1 MFGPKRERGF
11 SSGAPRFPARPPSGR
26 ASRDAVKAKAESGS
40 RVDEPGSTSSLAR
53 VPSSPSPSSPS
64 TLMVNLSSCKYEA
77 VRACARDAGY
87 AEVGDEEEHWDLHW
101 TDLSVS
107 EHRVAKML
115 PFQRVNHFPGMME
128 ICRKAALSRNLKR
141 MQQASPKGAYD
152 FAPMTWEYPN
162 ELESFRRY
170 RRANPGHAYIVKPT
184 AGAMG
189 RGIYLVESETEIDH
203 KHDQPVVI
211 QKYVSNPLLIDGF
224 KFDLRVYALVAHVD
238 PLVVY
243 VYDEGIARL
252 ATTAYVAPAAGNL
265 REKTMHLTNYS
276 VNKHSEGFVHADAD
290 DEGTKRAMSALFR
303 DLERKG
309 HDVGK
314 LREQIADV
322 VVRTVVSIQPH
333 LAHAYHS
340 AVTNGPKSAAERP
353 PAPGGER
360 RGTSSSSSGRRGAS
374 RGGGGSADRYAARGE
389 GEGGIVGSVGTAG
402 GAGSAAASSAAASGP
417 SGSESGPRAPSRCF
431 EVLGFDIIL
440 DENLTPTLLEVNH
453 SPSFGTDSPLDLRV
467 KRGLIGDVLKALAL
481 DAGERNV
488 WRDAQKK
495 RQRQRLYNHTAPT
508 EGGRGLPGASSG
520 EGPDAY
526 SSGAAPV
533 PSRGRS
539 TMSSLG
545 STARSE
551 GGGYAGGYEA
561 AAAAAGA
568 ATARRPRAAEPGGS
582 KQRRDPGGEPGG
594 RPGSRAGGDRGA
606 FSGRARTGAEEAEA
620 DGGPANGGATSSTK
634 IGGGGA
640 TRSTGGGATPS
651 TGGGLRASPRDW
663 SSPSPP
669 PRPPRPPPPPAARR
683 PPGSMDPDA
692 PPLRMGGFWRAH
704 PHAGPTP
711 AEAAATRAH
720 GMSSPRVVAREALAR
735 TLAETAE
742 RFFQPVAGCA
752 CAACDARVVRDRLS
766 YAVQHMKRVTVE
778 GDEAPLD
785 DRDDEFLS
793 SFPFSRE
800 SPKTFAVSVGG
811 GKSGGGAG
819 EGTRPRETRTYTSLA
834 GKAAL
839 NVRERNRRATRTF
852 R

>member
-1 MFGPKRERGF
+1 MVRPGTIFAVRGSRRLAYVPPPDVVQSDTSAHAPGRPGRRRRTGPVPRGLSAMFGPKRERGF

-290 DEGTKRAMSALFR
+290 DEGDEAR
-303 DLERKG
+303 
-309 HDVGK
+309 DVGAVPRPGEERARR
-314 LREQIADV
+314 RETEGTNRRRRRAHRRVHPAAPRARVPQRGDQ
-322 VVRTVVSIQPH
+322 RTE
-333 LAHAYHS
+333 
-340 AVTNGPKSAAERP
+340 GAAEAAGAGGRGGGLRRRG
-353 PAPGGER
+353 GGE
-360 RGTSSSSSGRRGAS
+360 S
-374 RGGGGSADRYAARGE
+374 RGGGRVRRPVRRSGE

-402 GAGSAAASSAAASGP
+402 GAGIAAASSSAAAS
-417 SGSESGPRAPSRCF
+417 APP
-431 EVLGFDIIL
+431 G
-440 DENLTPTLLEVNH
+440 
-453 SPSFGTDSPLDLRV
+453 
-467 KRGLIGDVLKALAL
+467 
-481 DAGERNV
+481 RN
-488 WRDAQKK
+488 R
-495 RQRQRLYNHTAPT
+495 
-508 EGGRGLPGASSG
+508 
-520 EGPDAY
+520 
-526 SSGAAPV
+526 
-533 PSRGRS
+533 
-539 TMSSLG
+539 
-545 STARSE
+545 
-551 GGGYAGGYEA
+551 
-561 AAAAAGA
+561 
-568 ATARRPRAAEPGGS
+568 
-582 KQRRDPGGEPGG
+582 
-594 RPGSRAGGDRGA
+594 
-606 FSGRARTGAEEAEA
+606 GRAR
-620 DGGPANGGATSSTK
+620 
-634 IGGGGA
+634 
-640 TRSTGGGATPS
+640 
-651 TGGGLRASPRDW
+651 
-663 SSPSPP
+663 
-669 PRPPRPPPPPAARR
+669 
-683 PPGSMDPDA
+683 
-692 PPLRMGGFWRAH
+692 
-704 PHAGPTP
+704 
-711 AEAAATRAH
+711 
-720 GMSSPRVVAREALAR
+720 LAV
-735 TLAETAE
+735 
-742 RFFQPVAGCA
+742 F
-752 CAACDARVVRDRLS
+752 
-766 YAVQHMKRVTVE
+766 
-778 GDEAPLD
+778 
-785 DRDDEFLS
+785 
-793 SFPFSRE
+793 
-800 SPKTFAVSVGG
+800 
-811 GKSGGGAG
+811 
-819 EGTRPRETRTYTSLA
+819 
-834 GKAAL
+834 
-839 NVRERNRRATRTF
+839 
-852 R
+852 